1 VMTKKR
7 RQKRSNIVT
16 VKGISEEGVLA
27 IIKKTVDYLA
37 PSFRFGYYDADDMRQ
52 EGTIFCLEALPSFD
66 FSKSTQDDVKD
77 ALLTFLKTHVR
88 WRFLNMRRKRLTR
101 IEPPPCDCELCSL
114 DSANR
119 LDCKKYSNWV
129 KRNMA
134 KRSLME
140 PFDVDE
146 VYTTDASFTPATE
159 EQIMSSDI
167 ISILNEHIPASLRA
181 DYRMFLDGVSLSKT
195 KRINLLSN
203 IKAILAEHYSGEA
216 LDWGDDEER

>member
-1 VMTKKR
+1 MTKKN
-7 RQKRSNIVT
+7 QKQKISVD
-16 VKGISEEGVLA
+16 GITEEEALS

-37 PSFRFGYYDADDMRQ
+37 PSFRFGYYDIDDMRQ
-52 EGTIFCLEALPSFD
+52 EGTIFCLEALPSFNFD
-66 FSKSTQDDVKD
+66 KSIQDDVGD
-77 ALLTFLKTHVR
+77 ALFTFLKTHVR

-101 IEPPPCDCELCSL
+101 IEPPPCECELCST

-146 VYTTDASFTPATE
+146 VYNTDASFTPKTE

-167 ISILNEHIPASLRA
+167 IAILNEHIPASLRA
-181 DYRMFLDGVSLSKT
+181 DYRMFLDGVSISKS
-195 KRINLLSN
+195 KRINLISN
-203 IKAILAEHYSGEA
+203 IKSILAEHYSGEA
-216 LDWGDDEER
+216 LDWGDNEER